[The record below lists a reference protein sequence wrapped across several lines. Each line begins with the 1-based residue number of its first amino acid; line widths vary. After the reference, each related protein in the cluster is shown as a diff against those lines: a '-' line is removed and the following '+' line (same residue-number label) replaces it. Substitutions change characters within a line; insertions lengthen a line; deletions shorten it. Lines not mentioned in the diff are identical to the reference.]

1 MTLGG
6 QLGVF
11 FGVGSGRE
19 GGEGGQEQK
28 LLYGVSIFWKFFCPG
43 NLQHR

>member
-6 QLGVF
+6 QLGF
-11 FGVGSGRE
+11 FGGGRE
-19 GGEGGQEQK
+19 GGERGQEQK

-43 NLQHR
+43 NLQA